1 MSIAAGV
8 FGMLLILIV
17 LWDAFE
23 TIVLP
28 RRVTRQ
34 FRLTR
39 VFYRAL
45 WLPWS
50 AVARRVRRGNL
61 RQSVLGYFG
70 PLSLLLLLGVWAV
83 GLIVGFA
90 LLQQA
95 FGSQLAAPGANK
107 VGFGTDLYMSGTT
120 FFTLGLGDVTP
131 RTGWARAATAVEAGI
146 GIGFLALVVG
156 YLPGLN
162 GAFSRREVSVSLLD
176 ERAGSPPTAFELLRR
191 SQQKTRAAVVEQFLH
206 DWERWSAELMESL
219 LSYPVLAYFR
229 SQHDNQSWLA
239 ALTMI
244 LDLST
249 LVLVGVDDIP
259 TDAARLSFAM
269 ARHASV
275 DLSQVLQ
282 AAPRATSAGRL
293 SESELTQMRSRL
305 AEVGVMLHSGDDADR
320 RLAELRAVYEPYMA
334 ALSDYLLMP
343 LPSWM
348 PNQESPDNWQTT
360 AWER

>member
-1 MSIAAGV
+1 MSIVAGV
-8 FGMLLILIV
+8 VGVLLIAIV

-39 VFYRAL
+39 GFYRAM

-50 AVARRVRRGNL
+50 AVARRIRPGNQRETL
-61 RQSVLGYFG
+61 LSYFG
-70 PLSLLLLLGVWAV
+70 PLSLLLLVGVWAV
-83 GLIVGFA
+83 ALIVGFA
-90 LLQQA
+90 LVQRAL
-95 FGSQLAAPGANK
+95 GSQLAVAGGSPAGL
-107 VGFGTDLYMSGTT
+107 GIDLYMSGTT

-131 RTGWARAATAVEAGI
+131 QTGWARLATVAEAGL
-146 GIGFLALVVG
+146 GFAFLALVVS

-191 SQQKTRAAVVEQFLH
+191 CDGDTRAVVVEQFLR
-206 DWERWSAELMESL
+206 DWERWSAELMESH
-219 LSYPVLAYFR
+219 LSFPVLGFFR

-239 ALTMI
+239 ALTML
-244 LDLST
+244 LDLSA
-249 LVLVGVDDIP
+249 LVLVGVDRIP
-259 TDAARLSFAM
+259 TESARRAFAM
-269 ARHASV
+269 ARHAGV
-275 DLSQVLQ
+275 DLSQVF
-282 AAPRATSAGRL
+282 RATPRSTSADRL
-293 SESELTQMRSRL
+293 TPSELAQMRARL
-305 AEVGVMLHSGDDADR
+305 AEAGVRLRGGEEADR

-334 ALSDYLLMP
+334 ALAEYLMMP

-348 PNQESPDNWQTT
+348 PSREGPDNWQTT